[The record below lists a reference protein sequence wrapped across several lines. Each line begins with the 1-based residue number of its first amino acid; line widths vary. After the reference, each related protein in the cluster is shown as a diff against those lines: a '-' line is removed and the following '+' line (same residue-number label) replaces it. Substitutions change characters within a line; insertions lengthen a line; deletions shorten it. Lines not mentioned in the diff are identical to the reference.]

1 MALEPGVRR
10 AAQAAV
16 CTVAGFLGSAAS
28 LGQSPQPL
36 AMGLITAVTGW
47 RAVLICLGAMAGY
60 PLFWGMAGSQGVV
73 WSAAGGLLTLLVGNR
88 EERKDQPLMIPA
100 LAAMAGYP
108 LFWGMAGSQ
117 GVVWSAAG
125 GLLTLLVGNREER
138 KDQPLMIPALAAVL
152 TAVAGLCFRLLLH
165 DGTPVRIFALRVV
178 ITFFTSALF
187 GQSARCR
194 DPITDWLCLGLG
206 TLALA
211 QVELGP
217 YGNLGYAAACSG
229 KAPGAGTPSPTGCV
243 WA

>member
-1 MALEPGVRR
+1 MALEPSVRR

-100 LAAMAGYP
+100 LAA
-108 LFWGMAGSQ
+108 
-117 GVVWSAAG
+117 
-125 GLLTLLVGNREER
+125 
-138 KDQPLMIPALAAVL
+138 VL

-178 ITFFTSALF
+178 VTFFYICPVWAKRPVP
-187 GQSARCR
+187 GPHHR
-194 DPITDWLCLGLG
+194 
-206 TLALA
+206 LA
-211 QVELGP
+211 VPGP
-217 YGNLGYAAACSG
+217 RNLGSG
-229 KAPGAGTPSPTGCV
+229 PGRAGAVWQSGLCRRGGGGGGRGLPRGSPGRAGAGFGPGQPGAHDGGAVPGLLHPADSL
-243 WA
+243 